1 MLVKYRFMKTWKISY
16 TRAMRFLPIVISLI
30 SFSNLSFAVTCEEA
44 MQIVRADTTAGN
56 IFFNRWNLPDGT
68 KAEPL
73 MSAMIE
79 RIAGELK
86 QPLLIFDTNPGARQW
101 SSYNIIPPDADNIFP
116 GQTYRQL
123 NRVQKDYLFA
133 EFTTKALDRLRNN
146 ELPVL
151 IFDHHFNST
160 ILSDASATPLIV
172 DYLFWTD
179 KHLLSSDRN
188 LIRQTISEG
197 TVIRDHSDPD
207 ILLATTAARM
217 ARFPDQ
223 LSLYGGLMKD
233 IALYNDHAYM
243 NPNLSPRGKRRI
255 LLGYWVMMG
264 FEKAIADGKMSFER
278 AMTAVDAALER
289 VIFVNRHGRF
299 TSEDGLLEMIV
310 ELETFYL
317 KHYLEPVVAAMK
329 LQKAERDL
337 FQAQMKEIYRTPK
350 ALARIGET
358 AVVRFPPIP
367 DVPSG
372 LEVMQYLQVNRVA
385 GISDAKYVAVVGRET
400 HADGEYWHVKLR
412 VLDGMSRL
420 DPLID
425 AIREAG
431 TGGGGRSTA
440 GGLYAPAG
448 RKATTPE
455 DLENDLLWALGF
467 LK

>member
-1 MLVKYRFMKTWKISY
+1 MLVKYRFMNTQKIPY
-16 TRAMRFLPIVISLI
+16 TRAMRLLPIVISLI
-30 SFSNLSFAVTCEEA
+30 SFSDLSFAVTCEEA
-44 MQIVRADTTAGN
+44 MRVVQADTTGGN
-56 IFFNRWNLPDGT
+56 ISFNRWNLPDGT

-73 MSAMIE
+73 MSAMVE

-101 SSYNIIPPDADNIFP
+101 SSYNIIPPEADGRFP
-116 GQTYRQL
+116 GRTYRQL
-123 NRVQKDYLFA
+123 NRVQKDHLFA
-133 EFTTKALDRLRNN
+133 EFTVKALDRLRND
-146 ELPVL
+146 EMPVL

-172 DYLFWTD
+172 DYLLWTD
-179 KHLLSSDRN
+179 KHLLPSDRD
-188 LIRQTISEG
+188 LIRRTIYEG
-197 TVIRDHSDPD
+197 AALRDHSDPD
-207 ILLATTAARM
+207 ILLANTAARM

-243 NPNLSPRGKRRI
+243 NPSLSPRAKRRI

-278 AMTAVDAALER
+278 AVTAVDAALER
-289 VIFVNRHGRF
+289 VIYVNQNGKF
-299 TSEDGLLEMIV
+299 TSEDGLPEMIA

-337 FQAQMKEIYRTPK
+337 FRAQMSEIYRTPT

-358 AVVRFPPIP
+358 AVVRFPPVP

-440 GGLYAPAG
+440 GGLYSPAG
-448 RKATTPE
+448 KKATTPE
-455 DLENDLLWALGF
+455 DLEKDLLWALGF